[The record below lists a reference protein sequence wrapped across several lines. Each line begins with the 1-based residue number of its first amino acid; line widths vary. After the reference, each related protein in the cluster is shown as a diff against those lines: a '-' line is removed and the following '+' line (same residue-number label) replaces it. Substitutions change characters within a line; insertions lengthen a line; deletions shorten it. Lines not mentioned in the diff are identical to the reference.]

1 MAINIIYILI
11 FSIYSFLLYLI
22 IKSVLRG
29 IDRKSRNKNK
39 K

>member
-11 FSIYSFLLYLI
+11 FLIFSSLLYLI
-22 IKSVLRG
+22 IKSIVRG
-29 IDRKSRNKNK
+29 INGKNKNK